1 MSTTGCLK
9 MLTLA
14 VTATIATP
22 YSLDRVNSTRGE
34 TRIRVAAG
42 SVLRYT
48 FQKDFVPGNNIEL
61 VRDAFRR
68 AGEAWMAAM
77 PLQDGK
83 PVVRFEE
90 DTSATAVNTI
100 LCDRISMISFS
111 DSTDTFATG
120 QVARFSRRFTPAGFD
135 HYACEGTGEDIFT
148 PVGQIN
154 ENDMIFN
161 PTVKYS
167 TSMQAA
173 STYDIQALAVHV
185 FGHWLGIGHT
195 GIVGAAMAP
204 ACDFGLGCTRRL
216 HSDDIAALWAI
227 YGPPTPAIS
236 GTVSTTSGTPVKS
249 AHVVAT
255 DAATGITTAS
265 AITDKDGAY
274 RVAGLPPGNYRV
286 FSEPLDGP
294 VQMASL
300 SSYYQDGNNNF
311 ATSFFAG
318 EVTVSPA
325 APANISPGN
334 AAAAASNAE
343 ATNVDIQV
351 ATPATA
357 NLQFIGTGNSASS
370 LGTTIRRGVDTNV
383 NLLGMSLTGNLS
395 FSSPKITQRNP
406 VRTSGTTQISDVRI
420 ASDAAL
426 GTTDVYFGTTS
437 FTGGLVVTVNPVV
450 AAGGIVDNAAFNR
463 NTSPPHFAPG
473 TVIAIFGQDLAGA
486 TATFDR
492 APLPTQLA
500 GVSVQVGDRWAPLY
514 FVSPNQIVAMIPFE
528 TSGSSV
534 AVTVVAEGRTSSAA
548 TMLTLG
554 ASAPRILESNGQGAI
569 RNASQNFVLA
579 DAGNPAKAGD
589 ALAIYCI
596 GLGKVQGNL
605 ASGLAA
611 SGEPTLAQVQATIGG
626 KPAQVLFAGL
636 APGFVGLFQ
645 VNALVPSG
653 IPPGRAEV
661 VLSTADG
668 TSNRTSISVQ

>member
-1 MSTTGCLK
+1 MRTAGCIRMVILALATTS
-9 MLTLA
+9 
-14 VTATIATP
+14 ATP
-22 YSLDRVNSTRGE
+22 YSLERVNSTRGE
-34 TRIRVAAG
+34 TRIRAAAG

-68 AGEAWMAAM
+68 AAETWMASM
-77 PLQDGK
+77 PVQDGK

-90 DTSATAVNTI
+90 DTSVTAVNTI
-100 LCDRISMISFS
+100 ACDRISMISFS
-111 DSTDTFATG
+111 DSADTFATG

-161 PTVKYS
+161 PTAKYS

-173 STYDIQALAVHV
+173 STYDIEALAVHV

-204 ACDFGLGCTRRL
+204 GCDFGLGCTRRL

-227 YGPPTPAIS
+227 YGPATPAIS
-236 GTVSTTSGTPVKS
+236 GTVTTTSGTPIKS

-265 AITDKDGAY
+265 AITDKDGSY
-274 RVAGLPPGNYRV
+274 RIAGLPPGNYRV

-294 VQMASL
+294 VQMLSL
-300 SSYYQDGNNNF
+300 SSYYQDGSNNF
-311 ATSFFAG
+311 ATSFFTG
-318 EVTVSPA
+318 QVTVSPA
-325 APANISPGN
+325 SIRPGN
-334 AAAAASNAE
+334 SAAAASNAE

-351 ATPATA
+351 ATPAA
-357 NLQFIGTGNSASS
+357 GNLQFIGTGNSASS
-370 LGTTIRRGVDTNV
+370 LGTTIRRGADSSV
-383 NLLGMSLTGNLS
+383 NLVGMSLTGTVS
-395 FSSPKITQRNP
+395 FSSPKIAQRNP
-406 VRTSGTTQISDVRI
+406 VRTSGNNQIADVRI

-437 FTGGLVVTVNPVV
+437 FTGGLTVTVNPVV

-473 TVIAIFGQDLAGA
+473 TIISIFGQDLAGA

-514 FVSPNQIVAMIPFE
+514 FVSPGQIVAMIPFE

-534 AVTVVAEGRTSSAA
+534 PLTVLAEGRTSSAA
-548 TMLTLG
+548 SMLTLG
-554 ASAPRILESNGQGAI
+554 ASAPRILEGNGQGAI

-579 DAGNPAKAGD
+579 DTGNPAKAGD

-596 GLGKVQGNL
+596 GLGKVQGGL

-611 SGEPTLAQVQATIGG
+611 SGEPAVAQVQATIGG

-653 IPPGRAEV
+653 LTPGRVEV

-668 TSNRTSISVQ
+668 TSNRPSIPVQ